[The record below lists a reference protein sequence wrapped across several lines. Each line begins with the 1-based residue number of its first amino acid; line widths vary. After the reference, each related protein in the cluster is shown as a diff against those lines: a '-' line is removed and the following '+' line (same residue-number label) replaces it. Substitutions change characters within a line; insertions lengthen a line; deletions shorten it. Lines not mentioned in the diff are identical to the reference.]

1 MHTKWPATAVQTY
14 HQACPKVTAVLLQA
28 VAYPRYNAL
37 AMSPVGGP
45 WLPGQPGYVHQ
56 RGDFQPRVQQLVT
69 VKGWCTSAVTSLPEF
84 AL

>member
-1 MHTKWPATAVQTY
+1 MASYSCTDLPSGL
-14 HQACPKVTAVLLQA
+14 PEGDSG
-28 VAYPRYNAL
+28 VAAGSRISAYNAL

-69 VKGWCTSAVTSLPEF
+69 VKG
-84 AL
+84 